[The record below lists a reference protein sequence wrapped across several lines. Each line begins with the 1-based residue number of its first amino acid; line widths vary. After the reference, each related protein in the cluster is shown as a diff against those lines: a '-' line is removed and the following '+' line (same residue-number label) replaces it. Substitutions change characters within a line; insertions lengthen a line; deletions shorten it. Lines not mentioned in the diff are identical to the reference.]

1 MCVGFINGEQRLI
14 FELEKVKKTHKG
26 HIVSV
31 SAQELLDYLKTNNQT
46 KQNNTDTQENT
57 KDLSEETVVEYVI
70 KNNAP
75 HYFVILFKDFDLNLN
90 LAKATFSD
98 YHSEY
103 YSLEKLNISSIL
115 LDDQTHMISVREF
128 ENASK
133 AMEYYNAFLI
143 ADARGP
149 FGSDFDAFV
158 IAAPNFPTFFRN
170 KDIKG
175 YKKRFNEMYLRGQ

>member
-1 MCVGFINGEQRLI
+1 M
-14 FELEKVKKTHKG
+14 
-26 HIVSV
+26 
-31 SAQELLDYLKTNNQT
+31 
-46 KQNNTDTQENT
+46 
-57 KDLSEETVVEYVI
+57 I

-103 YSLEKLNISSIL
+103 YSLENSIL
-115 LDDQTHMISVREF
+115 VVYCYDQTHMISVREF

-158 IAAPNFPTFFRN
+158 IAAPNFPTFLEIRT
-170 KDIKG
+170 
-175 YKKRFNEMYLRGQ
+175 

>member
-90 LAKATFSD
+90 PAKATFSN

-115 LDDQTHMISVREF
+115 LDEQTHMISVREF

-158 IAAPNFPTFFRN
+158 IAAPNFPTFFKN
-170 KDIKG
+170 KDVEG
-175 YKKRFNEMYLRGQ
+175 YKKSLTKCI